1 MDIYVID
8 RTDGVIDI
16 VSTYQSVIW
25 NVQYFG
31 QNDFQLVVNGSDE
44 NVELLKVGRYL
55 AREEDRY
62 YNNWLHP
69 MAIQNTQLDFDPE
82 KGWILTVSG
91 KGLKN
96 ELFRRRIIW
105 GQTSLTGL
113 AELAIRQV
121 VNDNVINPA
130 NTDRKINR
138 LYMSAVQ
145 GFTETIDVQLM
156 GENLADWLEEIC
168 TTYGYGWDVNYQDNG
183 WYVFKLNKGYDR
195 SGAGGYN
202 PVIFSPELDNLISAS
217 YKYNMAKYTNAALI
231 GGEGEG
237 SSQRTATIGTASG
250 WDRFETF
257 VDGSSVSSNG
267 EIITLSQYLK
277 MLQEYGQTQLDQT
290 AYTKSFSGEI
300 DPDGVYKLGSDYAL
314 GDIVKITNGKGISAT
329 ARIIE
334 IIYAEDDSGYSVVP
348 TFSEWE
354 VIE

>member
-8 RTDGVIDI
+8 RTDGIIDI

-25 NVQYFG
+25 NLQYFG
-31 QNDFQLVVNGSDE
+31 QNDFQLVVNGTDE
-44 NVELLKVGRYL
+44 NIELLKVGRLL

-62 YNNWLHP
+62 YNNWMNP

-82 KGWILTVSG
+82 KGWVLTVSG

-121 VNDNVINPA
+121 VNDNVISPA
-130 NTDRKINR
+130 NTDRTISR
-138 LYMSAVQ
+138 LYMNTVQ

-156 GENLADWLEEIC
+156 GENLADWLESIC
-168 TTYGYGWDVNYQDNG
+168 TTYGYGWEVRYQDNG
-183 WYVFKLNKGYDR
+183 WYVFELYKGLDR
-195 SGAGGYN
+195 TTGYH
-202 PVIFSPELDNLISAS
+202 PVIFSPELDNLISS
-217 YKYNMAKYTNAALI
+217 SFKYDMSNYENAALI

-300 DPDGVYKLGSDYAL
+300 DPDGVYKIGRDFKL
-314 GDIVKITNGKGISAT
+314 GDIVKITNDKGISAT

-334 IIYAEDDSGYSVVP
+334 VIYAEDETGYSVVP